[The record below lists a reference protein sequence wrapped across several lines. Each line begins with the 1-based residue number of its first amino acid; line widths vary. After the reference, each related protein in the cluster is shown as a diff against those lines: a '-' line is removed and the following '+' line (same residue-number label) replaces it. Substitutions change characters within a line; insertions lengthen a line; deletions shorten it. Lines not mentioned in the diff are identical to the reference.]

1 MCLIL
6 LAVQKHPKYKL
17 ILAANRDEFY
27 ERPSEPPHFW
37 GDAPHLLAGRDLV
50 AAGTWLGITRKGRIA
65 AVTNYRDP
73 ANAKP
78 NAPSRGKLVSDF
90 LLGGLDSLSYLDLIR
105 REKDFYNGFNLILG
119 ERDRIQWYS
128 NRSDTVTPLL
138 PGVHGLSNHFL
149 NTPWPKVVRAK
160 TLFEDLLHPGK
171 NLSTESLFRLLKDQT
186 MAADDR
192 LPRTGV
198 PLDWER
204 LLSPIFITSPTYG
217 TRSSSLVL
225 IDKED
230 RVTFMD
236 RTFNGHPEPVS
247 TSEFEFVLEP
257 TDRLRDRGT

>member
-27 ERPSEPPHFW
+27 ERPTEPPHFW
-37 GDAPHLLAGRDLV
+37 KDAPHLLAGRDLV
-50 AAGTWLGITRKGRIA
+50 AARTWLGITRKGRIA

-73 ANAKP
+73 ANVKP

-90 LLGGLDSLSYLDLIR
+90 LLGDLDSVSYVDLIR
-105 REKDFYNGFNLILG
+105 REKDRYNGFNLILG
-119 ERDRIQWYS
+119 ERDRIEWYS
-128 NRSDTVTPLL
+128 NRADKLTSLL
-138 PGVHGLSNHFL
+138 PGVYSLSNHL
-149 NTPWPKVVRAK
+149 LDTPWPKVMRAK
-160 TLFEDLLHPGK
+160 AMFEEILYVERQF
-171 NLSTESLFRLLKDQT
+171 SSESLFLLLKDQT
-186 MAADDR
+186 VAPDAT
-192 LPRTGV
+192 LPSTGV
-198 PLDWER
+198 PLEWER

-236 RTFNGHPEPVS
+236 RTFISHPEPVS